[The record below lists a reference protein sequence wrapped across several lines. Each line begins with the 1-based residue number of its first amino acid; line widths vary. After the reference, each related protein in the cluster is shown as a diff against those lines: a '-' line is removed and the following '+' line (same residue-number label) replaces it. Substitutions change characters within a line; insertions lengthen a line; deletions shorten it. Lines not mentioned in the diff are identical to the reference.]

1 MPDPL
6 DPIIAQLRANLP
18 GLDDHDAPRFARAV
32 SLDEPYEPGPD
43 AQVRTGVPAGRLTS
57 LRHRGDTVYP
67 GVERGCQLYVPAQYD
82 SRTPA
87 NLIVFQDGAS
97 YLQPVANA
105 SVVLDNLIAA
115 REIPPTIAVFA
126 EPGERGP
133 GMRVYG
139 GNSNRSIEY
148 DSTDDRYV
156 RFLVDELL
164 PTALQGLAVTADP
177 RGRSLCGIS
186 SGGLAS
192 AGRLR
197 QRGLARGLVHGHPRR
212 SRMAAALAYAGY
224 EHRFV
229 PGTGGHSLKH
239 GGALLPDALR
249 WLSGRAAA

>member
-67 GVERGCQLYVPAQYD
+67 GVERGFQLYVPAQYD

-115 REIPPTIAVFA
+115 RKIPPTIAVFA

-133 GMRVYG
+133 GMPVYG

-186 SGGLAS
+186 SGGQCAF
-192 AGRLR
+192 
-197 QRGLARGLVHGHPRR
+197 
-212 SRMAAALAYAGY
+212 AAAW
-224 EHRFV
+224 HRPDVFGNV
-229 PGTGGHSLKH
+229 VSHVDSFTAIRGGHE
-239 GGALLPDALR
+239 
-249 WLSGRAAA
+249 